1 MANEVKGIDRP
12 LKDIL
17 ATALVSYYQIPD
29 YQRPYQWTEKN
40 CEKLLDDL
48 FEDYEED
55 RESDYFCGS
64 LVLVKSDPDSKTET
78 YDIVDGQQRL
88 STFILLAKVLTT
100 LYNNEVLNNKTSKD
114 FLEKSLG
121 DTDGEKRK
129 RLTFSA
135 IGLNAKDDFQD
146 TLDFFDNLDASKGKN
161 SKINDPSKGKNSKI
175 NDPSKGK
182 NSKINDPSKGKNSK
196 INDPSKGKN
205 NYLKNAICLINY
217 LREKEIESIND
228 FIRWLYF
235 KVTFIKTTC
244 TNISMALRIFSV
256 LNARGLP
263 LHAIDVF
270 KVELLKKLAKEK
282 DQEEFVS
289 RWNALRQKCSENK
302 SKFPKRKE
310 NKREKN
316 AAEILFSWYLIYLN
330 PVTSG
335 KSMEE
340 RLADQFERLNKPPLE
355 YLKDIE
361 NFYNAYCKVLEMQDR
376 HAHLLSYL
384 ASDFWRVILCTS
396 ILHHYSPQDIET
408 LKELLVKFY
417 YQDWVAGQT
426 KSTRSQTCCNI
437 IIALKE
443 KKSVEHI
450 ASIVKKYFK
459 DKNITQRFKENLQDS
474 NLYTKFYFAGKSAK
488 KNSWLKPILI
498 LVEYFVSDDSCP
510 KRIQMDKNLHVEHIL
525 PQQPG
530 SSSQWVKDF
539 SEEERGLYTH
549 SLANLTLLGGK
560 KNTQASNKDFKE
572 KKEIYMGNA
581 VKLGKDKRGREKTF
595 KVMTCYKMTIDIAH
609 KYTEWTPKSL
619 EKRKEELIKII
630 ESVLTL

>member
-1 MANEVKGIDRP
+1 MANESIGGEAHP
-12 LKDIL
+12 LGDIL
-17 ATALVSYYQIPD
+17 ATEFKAYYQIPI

-48 FEDYEED
+48 FSSYECYK
-55 RESDYFCGS
+55 ESDYFCGS
-64 LVLVKSDPDSKTET
+64 LVLIAIGKDSKVKT
-78 YDIVDGQQRL
+78 YDIVGGQQRL
-88 STFILLAKVLTT
+88 STFILLAKVLAT
-100 LYNNEVLNNKTSKD
+100 LYKDLNKTSRD

-129 RLTFSA
+129 RLTFNT
-135 IGLNAKDDFQD
+135 IGLNAKDDFQGA
-146 TLDFFDNLDASKGKN
+146 LDFFDNLDA
-161 SKINDPSKGKNSKI
+161 
-175 NDPSKGK
+175 
-182 NSKINDPSKGKNSK
+182 SKGKNSK

-217 LREKEIESIND
+217 LREKEIENIND
-228 FIRWLYF
+228 FIKWLCF
-235 KVTFIKTTC
+235 KVVFIRTTC
-244 TNISMALRIFSV
+244 PNVSMALRIFSV

-270 KVELLKKLAKEK
+270 KAELLKKLAKEK

-289 RWNALRQKCSENK
+289 RWNALRQKCSENE

-316 AAEILFSWYLIYLN
+316 ATETLFSWYLTYLN

-335 KSMEE
+335 KNMEE

-355 YLKDIE
+355 YLKGIE

-384 ASDFWRVILCTS
+384 ASDFWRIILCTS
-396 ILHHYSPQDIET
+396 ILHHYSPQDIEA

-417 YQDWVAGQT
+417 YQNWVAEQT
-426 KSTRSQTCCNI
+426 KTTRSQTCCNI
-437 IIALKE
+437 INALKE
-443 KKSVEHI
+443 KKSVEDI

-459 DKNITQRFKENLQDS
+459 DKNITQRFKENLKDDH
-474 NLYTKFYFAGKSAK
+474 LYEKRKKAS

-498 LVEYFVSDDSCP
+498 LVEYFMSDDPRP
-510 KRIQMDKNLHVEHIL
+510 KRIEKNDFHVERIL
-525 PQQPG
+525 PQNTDP
-530 SSSQWVKDF
+530 SSQWVKDF

-560 KNTQASNKDFKE
+560 KNTKALSQVLNQDFKE
-572 KKEIYMGNA
+572 KKEIYMGKTIALDN
-581 VKLGKDKRGREKTF
+581 KKTF
-595 KVMTCYKMTIDIAH
+595 KVMTCYKMTIDVAQ
-609 KYTEWTPKSL
+609 YTEWTPKSL
-619 EKRKEELIKII
+619 EKRKEELIQKI